1 MIAFT
6 PRAGRQ
12 VRALRDHYDEH
23 ERPEASR
30 ALAAA
35 LENAWTVITDNPSA
49 GLPAPRPYPQLAL
62 PGRRWIKS
70 GRYWIL
76 YRDTPPLVIVGV
88 FFETSDIPSRL

>member
-1 MIAFT
+1 LPSRPVRGGKFARYET
-6 PRAGRQ
+6 TTTNTSGR
-12 VRALRDHYDEH
+12 
-23 ERPEASR
+23 RP
-30 ALAAA
+30 AA